1 MIRKFLINLLFKLM
15 DRKISYM
22 DIDDKKIQDWLA
34 RTHSDMGWREY
45 FRKRDLTLLKTIAVG
60 VNREQYLIL
69 VGQRAELLNLLG
81 KVDHANQVELKKKA
95 ELKKQ
100 AEENKKIKK

>member
-1 MIRKFLINLLFKLM
+1 M

-22 DIDDKKIQDWLA
+22 DINDKKIQDWLT
-34 RTHSDMGWREY
+34 RTYNDMGWREY
-45 FRKRDLTLLKTIAVG
+45 FRKRDLTLLKTMAVG

-81 KVDHANQVELKKKA
+81 KVDNANHVEV
-95 ELKKQ
+95 KKQ
-100 AEENKKIKK
+100 AERAKELELSKKLNKK

>member
-1 MIRKFLINLLFKLM
+1 MIRRLLINILFRLM
-15 DRKISYM
+15 DRKISYK

-34 RTHSDMGWREY
+34 RTCNDMGWIEY
-45 FRKRDLTLLKTIAVG
+45 FRKRDLTLLKTMAVG

-81 KVDHANQVELKKKA
+81 KVDHANKVELKKRA
-95 ELKKQ
+95 ELQRQ
-100 AEENKKIKK
+100 AEINKKNKK